1 MLVSNQMLPY
11 PCIVISAAASALSGS
26 RGGLRC
32 ALVTDGGW
40 GPHAGQCCAGRSV
53 GPAQPKCSAG
63 VGAGA
68 IQTGEEMQCPGG
80 RAIKCWNSLSGELVA
95 LALLE
100 ACKMRSVTVLQ
111 DVL

>member
-11 PCIVISAAASALSGS
+11 PCIVLSAAASALSGS
-26 RGGLRC
+26 QGGLRC
-32 ALVTDGGW
+32 ALVTGGGW
-40 GPHAGQCCAGRSV
+40 ETPCRALLCGALARAGAAEMQR
-53 GPAQPKCSAG
+53 G

-100 ACKMRSVTVLQ
+100 ACKMRSVVFLR